1 MAQVL
6 WQEMGQGQWNAES
19 AGSKPSGYVHPLALK
34 AIQELGYSID
44 GLESKTVEPFLERD
58 IDLVVTVCDNAKE
71 ACPTLPG
78 AKQILHW
85 PFEDPADA
93 TGTEEEQM
101 QFFRKIRDQI
111 KDRIRSYLSENQA

>member
-34 AIQELGYSID
+34 AIQELGYSIE

-93 TGTEEEQM
+93 TGTEVEQM
-101 QFFRKIRDQI
+101 QLFRKIRDQI